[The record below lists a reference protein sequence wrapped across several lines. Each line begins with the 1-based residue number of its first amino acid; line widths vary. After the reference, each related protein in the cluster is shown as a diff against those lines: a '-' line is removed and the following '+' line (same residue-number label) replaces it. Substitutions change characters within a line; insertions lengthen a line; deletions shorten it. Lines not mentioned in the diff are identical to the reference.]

1 MSDHL
6 PPGPYQFMTT
16 AALDQPLGNGH
27 VYLIDRDGRKIA
39 ALWGE
44 ADEKM
49 ALAEFI
55 IKASEAAQ

>member
-6 PPGPYQFMTT
+6 PPGPYEFMST
-16 AALDQPLGNGH
+16 AAMDKPLGNGH
-27 VYLIDRDGRKIA
+27 VYLIDRNGRKIA
-39 ALWGE
+39 ALWGRP
-44 ADEKM
+44 DEKL